1 MHSKAFLKAPN
12 LIIYTS
18 IYQSNRKILGL
29 NNQQSCS
36 KTVLSEWEVFLSFLD
51 LGDLLGL
58 LVHAQSGSEGS
69 GKLGSQELSSS
80 G

>member
-1 MHSKAFLKAPN
+1 
-12 LIIYTS
+12 
-18 IYQSNRKILGL
+18 
-29 NNQQSCS
+29 
-36 KTVLSEWEVFLSFLD
+36 LSFLD

-80 G
+80 GGVLVQVASQGSSLLLVQNCQVSGNVLSHSLYFGKFGCAT